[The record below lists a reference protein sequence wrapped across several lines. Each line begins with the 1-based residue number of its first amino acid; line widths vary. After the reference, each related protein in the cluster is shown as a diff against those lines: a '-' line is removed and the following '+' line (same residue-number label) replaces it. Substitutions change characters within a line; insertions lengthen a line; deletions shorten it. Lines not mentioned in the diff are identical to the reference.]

1 MVRAL
6 PVNKAAFEYVIDHT
20 SKRVYDINDD
30 GEYEKSE
37 EEYSDEIKTKFF
49 NEYLDIINSISSC
62 TLYDYLEFENTYY
75 NSSVIGDIV
84 NDYLNGDI
92 SKEKFIRQLT
102 AATEIYLTE

>member
-1 MVRAL
+1 MKKFLSILLAVVLIFSVLTCVGCEADKKEE
-6 PVNKAAFEYVIDHT
+6 NTITYYH
-20 SKRVYDINDD
+20 
-30 GEYEKSE
+30 YEPQVS
-37 EEYSDEIKTKFF
+37 TV
-49 NEYLDIINSISSC
+49 SSFI
-62 TLYDYLEFENTYY
+62 YDYLEFENTYY